1 MTQVPPVLRKTSMV
15 VVVDYDPAWPDRFE
29 QLRARIWPAV
39 ADVALG
45 IEHVG
50 STAVPGLAAKPI
62 IDMTVVVPSRPDV
75 NVTIDRLATLG
86 YRHRGNLGIED
97 REAFDHAEGLPA
109 HNLYVCPQ
117 ETLGV
122 INQLAVR
129 DHLRAHPEKAVAYGQ
144 LKKRLAREFTDDI
157 DRYVYGKTD
166 FVLGILRAAGL
177 TPEQLAAIER
187 VNRSP

>member
-1 MTQVPPVLRKTSMV
+1 MGYVGV
-15 VVVDYDPAWPDRFE
+15 YDRVWTGLFE
-29 QLRARIWPAV
+29 LLRARILPAV
-39 ADVALG
+39 ADEALG

-62 IDMTVVVPSRPDV
+62 IDSTVVVPSRPHV
-75 NVTIDRLATLG
+75 TVTIDRLATLG

-129 DHLRAHPEKAVAYGQ
+129 DHLRAHPEKALAYGQ
-144 LKKRLAREFTDDI
+144 LKKRLAREFTHDI

-177 TPEQLAAIER
+177 T
-187 VNRSP
+187 